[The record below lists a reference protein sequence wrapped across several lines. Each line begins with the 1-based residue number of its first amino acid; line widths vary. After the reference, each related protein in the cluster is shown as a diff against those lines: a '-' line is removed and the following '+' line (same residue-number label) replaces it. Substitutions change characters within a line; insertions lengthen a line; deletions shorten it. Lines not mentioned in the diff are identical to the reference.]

1 MIYVFNVSVG
11 KRVEE
16 WNLESIASSG
26 KIYNS
31 LENKCFKL
39 ILKCEIQEP
48 ISSIPINKK
57 FNCSMT

>member
-26 KIYNS
+26 KIYNF

-48 ISSIPINKK
+48 ISCIPSTKSSIVQ
-57 FNCSMT
+57 

>member
-39 ILKCEIQEP
+39 ILKGEIQEP
-48 ISSIPINKK
+48 ISCIPSTKSSIVQ
-57 FNCSMT
+57 